1 MRLELTL
8 NSAGNQTIN
17 LNYHYQLSSAIYHIL
32 NKGSEEYAKFLHDK
46 GYDTTG
52 KSFKLFN
59 FALKFG
65 RIRIN
70 LDHAVLL
77 DHEIKLLISSPLK
90 EEFIQNFISG
100 LFRSESIVLTG
111 YHSTIIFEITS
122 AKALTMP
129 ELTGSDNFS
138 LLSPLVLA
146 YPRINEGKIIEQY
159 VRSHEITEI
168 NRLLTKNLR
177 NKYKTLYG
185 RDFDCDDLSLTWDQD
200 YLEKKKRI
208 TKKITINPGGDS
220 PIDIIGMQ
228 APFTLKG
235 SKELISL
242 GYECGFGIKNSMG
255 FGFAEIRKE
264 VK

>member
-32 NKGSEEYAKFLHDK
+32 NKGSEDYAKFLHDK

-59 FALKFG
+59 FALKLG

-90 EEFIQNFISG
+90 EEFIQNFILG

-111 YHSTIIFEITS
+111 YHSTVIFEITS
-122 AKALTMP
+122 ARALTMP
-129 ELTGSDNFS
+129 ELTDSENFS

-146 YPRINEGKIIEQY
+146 YPRINDGKMIEQY
-159 VRSHEITEI
+159 VRPHETGEI
-168 NRLLTKNLR
+168 NRLLTLNLK
-177 NKYKTLYG
+177 NKYKAVYG
-185 RDFDCDDLSLTWDQD
+185 EKYDCNELKLIWDSE
-200 YLEKKKRI
+200 YHEKKKRV
-208 TKKITINPGGDS
+208 TKKITINPAGKNPTDV
-220 PIDIIGMQ
+220 IGIQ
-228 APFTLKG
+228 APFNLSGDK
-235 SKELISL
+235 KLIQL
-242 GYECGFGIKNSMG
+242 GLECGFGIKNSMG